1 MIDEKKL
8 IEELTDLIVKH
19 YCKPSGCEDCL
30 CAFEYGIME
39 ESCEDYLEYNKLAKK
54 IYNEFVVK
62 IIDQKPPAVG
72 IDKQKM
78 IEELEKKYHDIAK
91 EDDERWVWWNRA
103 IYTAVHIIKDQP
115 PADQWIP
122 CSERLPVYYDWHHVT
137 VKPFYEGRENYV
149 AVERYDRIK
158 GEWSFH
164 ERAYKD
170 KIIAWKPKPE
180 PYKGVE

>member
-1 MIDEKKL
+1 MIDEKEL
-8 IEELTDLIVKH
+8 IEELKHMMGHYFRDGLYVNLKAVLRIVQ
-19 YCKPSGCEDCL
+19 S
-30 CAFEYGIME
+30 
-39 ESCEDYLEYNKLAKK
+39 
-54 IYNEFVVK
+54 
-62 IIDQKPPAVG
+62 
-72 IDKQKM
+72 
-78 IEELEKKYHDIAK
+78 
-91 EDDERWVWWNRA
+91 
-103 IYTAVHIIKDQP
+103 QP

-137 VKPFYEGRENYV
+137 VKPFYEGRGNYV

-180 PYKGVE
+180 PYEGVE